1 MRPVAWVLAP
11 MLGLLTSA
19 RAPLRAAD
27 VHEQRTPWVPLI
39 LEVAYRP
46 KGWLGIMLGSR
57 LYYEFTEAA
66 LSNAQDWE
74 RVADSVSQ
82 EVRRHGAPPPS
93 SQAAAEARPQEA
105 VDVVA
110 VTAVADAP
118 AAPSRTIPRPPSPMR
133 EAAAGVSVSSVVHN
147 NSNATNNFNNNS
159 STDNSN
165 NNIGNTS
172 IVLL

>member
-1 MRPVAWVLAP
+1 M
-11 MLGLLTSA
+11 
-19 RAPLRAAD
+19 
-27 VHEQRTPWVPLI
+27 HEQRKPWVPLI
-39 LEVAYRP
+39 LEAAYRP

-110 VTAVADAP
+110 AAVTAVADAP
-118 AAPSRTIPRPPSPMR
+118 AAPSRTTIPAAAGSSPMR

-147 NSNATNNFNNNS
+147 SNATNNF
-159 STDNSN
+159 N